1 MTKTKTKLII
11 NFTDEKRILKLI
23 PKGNK
28 KAAKILLSEFN
39 ARGNELTW
47 DSNGTLFI
55 DQVSIPGSNMY
66 FLFPILFKK
75 KQSLHLPGL
84 QQLIS
89 KINDMGLSDFINNS
103 QMQMTHNAFS
113 SRNLSEKDAVPINET
128 EKWWYLGP

>member
-1 MTKTKTKLII
+1 M
-11 NFTDEKRILKLI
+11 KLI

-75 KQSLHLPGL
+75 KRSSHLPGL

-113 SRNLSEKDAVPINET
+113 SRNLPEKDAVPINET

>member
-1 MTKTKTKLII
+1 M
-11 NFTDEKRILKLI
+11 I

-28 KAAKILLSEFN
+28 KAAKILLNEFN

-75 KQSLHLPGL
+75 KRSSHLPGL
-84 QQLIS
+84 QQLVS
-89 KINDMGLSDFINNS
+89 KINDMGLSDFINTS
-103 QMQMTHNAFS
+103 QLQITHDAFS
-113 SRNLSEKDAVPINET
+113 TRNNSKKDAVPLVEN